1 MSSLIFQES
10 ALETERRNDC
20 RKDGANEL
28 EALGPILEELRNKYP
43 VQLGR
48 MVKFLSLS
56 ISRNDTKKI
65 LPYWQRS
72 FLLAYNFL
80 GKTTPCDSFW
90 KLPAFMCP
98 CP

>member
-48 MVKFLSLS
+48 MVKFLGLS
-56 ISRNDTKKI
+56 IGRNDTKKI

-72 FLLAYNFL
+72 FLLA
-80 GKTTPCDSFW
+80 
-90 KLPAFMCP
+90 
-98 CP
+98 